1 VPFKPDPGI
10 TVAIPAHPARLG
22 NGGMLTR
29 ALNSVAI
36 QKLPPAAVSVA
47 VDVEGE
53 GAPATRQRAL
63 DAVRTPWTAFLD
75 SDDTLRA
82 GHLKALLE
90 CALETEADYVYS
102 WYHIV
107 DKLGRIWQGKDV
119 LPHFGKEFDPDN
131 PTQTTITV
139 LVRTELAKAI
149 GFRQPPEGA
158 TINGER
164 YGEDFQFT
172 VECVKAGAKIVHL
185 PVRTWYW
192 SHHGANTSGR
202 PDQGDARR

>member
-1 VPFKPDPGI
+1 MSEGI
-10 TVAIPAHPARLG
+10 TVAVPAHPARLA
-22 NGGMLTR
+22 NGMLHR
-29 ALNSVAI
+29 ALGSVAV

-47 VDVEGE
+47 VDLAGD

-63 DAVRTPWTAFLD
+63 DAVSTPWTAFLD
-75 SDDTLRA
+75 SDDQLRP

-90 CALETEADYVYS
+90 CALETGADYVYS
-102 WYHIV
+102 WYHII
-107 DKLGRIWQGKDV
+107 DKLGRIWTGKDV
-119 LPHFGKEFDPDN
+119 LPHFRKEFDPNN

-139 LVRTELAKAI
+139 LVRTDLAKSI
-149 GFRQPPEGA
+149 GFRRPPEGA

-172 VECVKAGAKIVHL
+172 VECAKAGAKIVHL

-192 SHHGANTSGR
+192 YHHGANTSGQAN
-202 PDQGDARR
+202 QGDAKT